1 MAGGVQIDENGNF
14 QEGQKQIV
22 EVQKIV
28 YVEDKEKM
36 AKLEKRLAN
45 ERSDATGNA
54 LTAKE
59 SRN

>member
-36 AKLEKRLAN
+36 AKLEKRLA
-45 ERSDATGNA
+45 
-54 LTAKE
+54 KE
-59 SRN
+59 KLMMQKKVEEEKK